1 VSRRVA
7 SRLAACL
14 LAGLLA
20 VAALPSPAA
29 ASPVLDDADAVELAQ
44 ALAEATAVQDVC
56 YGWRVDLRDDSGGP
70 SGEDV
75 GSSRGP
81 DVALDPAACERW
93 VLLEGA
99 IHYTSEISESED
111 DASLRIASN
120 LSPAPTEADLR
131 QLGVTGSLTDEDND
145 VVLLNMV
152 EALPLAVA
160 SNGQAPYVEFEIA
173 QTPVAGQGE
182 PTGTPGSDVL
192 RQWWPLM
199 VLCVLAIL
207 AGVVMLLGRLLSLAA
222 ARGGPTAAD
231 PRQGR

>member
-1 VSRRVA
+1 MSRRLAV
-7 SRLAACL
+7 RLASWL
-14 LAGLLA
+14 LAGLLGIAALAAPA
-20 VAALPSPAA
+20 VAT
-29 ASPVLDDADAVELAQ
+29 PVLDEADAAELAQ
-44 ALAEATAVQDVC
+44 ALAEATEVQDVC

-70 SGEDV
+70 SGDDV

-81 DVALDPAACERW
+81 DVALDTAACPRW
-93 VLLEGA
+93 VLLDGA
-99 IHYTSEISESED
+99 IHYTSEASEFED
-111 DASLRIASN
+111 DAAVRVTSN
-120 LSPAPTEADLR
+120 LSPAPTTADLR
-131 QLGVTGSLTDEDND
+131 DLGVTGSLTDEDND

-160 SNGQAPYVEFEIA
+160 GNGQAPYVEFETA

-207 AGVVMLLGRLLSLAA
+207 AGVVMLVGRLVSLAG
-222 ARGGPTAAD
+222 ARRGPPAD
-231 PRQGR
+231 HRQGR